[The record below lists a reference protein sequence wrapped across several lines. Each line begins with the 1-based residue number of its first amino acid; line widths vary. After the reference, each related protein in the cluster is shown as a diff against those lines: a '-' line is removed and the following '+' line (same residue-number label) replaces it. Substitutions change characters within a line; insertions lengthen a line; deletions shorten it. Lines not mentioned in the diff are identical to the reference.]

1 MNREFKPERARQ
13 NNRKDRP
20 DPQADPQAD
29 VQSLQQA
36 KRRQRIGARQFLKEV
51 RGELKRV
58 AWPSR
63 KEVASYSLVVLVSVS
78 LITAFIFVL
87 DQAFG
92 QLILRIFG

>member
-1 MNREFKPERARQ
+1 MNREFKRESARQ
-13 NNRKDRP
+13 RNREDGTDRE
-20 DPQADPQAD
+20 ADLQP
-29 VQSLQQA
+29 LQQA
-36 KRRQRIGARQFLKEV
+36 KRRQRIGARQFVKEV

-78 LITAFIFVL
+78 LITAFIFAL

>member
-1 MNREFKPERARQ
+1 MDREFEPDTEKKRRRDEKRDRRAE
-13 NNRKDRP
+13 
-20 DPQADPQAD
+20 
-29 VQSLQQA
+29 VQSLPGA
-36 KRRQRIGARQFLKEV
+36 KRPERTGARQFMREV

-78 LITAFIFVL
+78 LITVFIFAL
-87 DQAFG
+87 DQVFG